1 VRRALSLLAW
11 FAVLEGLWAVF
22 VGTRQGIE
30 LVAGLIAAAAG
41 ATLAELLRS
50 LGLEAYRIDLR
61 LVADAWKLPVNVVFD
76 FGVLTWVLA
85 RSLARGRRVR
95 GEWVTVPSR
104 TVGGW
109 QRAFGA
115 IAGTASPNAIVVD
128 VDGER
133 ALLHALEPNVHT
145 AKSVP

>member
-1 VRRALSLLAW
+1 VRRPLSLLAW
-11 FAVLEGLWAVF
+11 FAVLEGLWTVF
-22 VGTRQGIE
+22 VGTRQGTE

-41 ATLAELLRS
+41 SALVELLRS
-50 LGLEAYRIDLR
+50 LGLFAYRIDLH
-61 LVADAWKLPVNVVFD
+61 LVAGAWRLPVDVVFD

-85 RSLARGRRVR
+85 RALVRGRRVR
-95 GEWVTVPSR
+95 GEWVTVPFR
-104 TVGGW
+104 AVGGW

-128 VDGER
+128 VDGDR
-133 ALLHALEPNVHT
+133 ALLHALEPGVHT

>member
-22 VGTRQGIE
+22 VGTRQGTE

-41 ATLAELLRS
+41 AALVELLRS
-50 LGLEAYRIDLR
+50 LGLACRIDVR

-85 RSLARGRRVR
+85 RALVRGRRVR
-95 GEWVTVPSR
+95 GDWVTVPVR
-104 TVGGW
+104 TAAGW

-115 IAGTASPNAIVVD
+115 LAGTASPNAIVVD
-128 VDGER
+128 IDGER
-133 ALLHALEPNVHT
+133 ALLHALAPDVHT